1 MWRLELVPVGALPPT
16 VLFELRDDLESCLHH
31 EVHLAASA
39 LDPGPAFDLER
50 RQYLATELMC
60 QLLEPPPEPCERR
73 IAVAAVD
80 LFLPVFTH
88 VFGTAQ
94 LGGHVGVASLYR
106 LRPEYAGAPQD
117 VGRMRERLAKEVLH
131 ELGHTFGLVHCHQ
144 PWCVMAASRLPE
156 HVDLKDLWFCDSC
169 ARSLALPGNC
179 VQPTSHLTTGR
190 RPRCETR

>member
-1 MWRLELVPVGALPPT
+1 MWHLELVPVGALPPT
-16 VLFELRDDLESCLHH
+16 VLPELRDDLASCLHR
-31 EVHLAASA
+31 EVHLADSA
-39 LDPGPAFDLER
+39 LDPGPAFDAER
-50 RQYLATELMC
+50 RQYLATELLC
-60 QLLEPPPEPCERR
+60 QLLEPLPGPCEHR

-131 ELGHTFGLVHCHQ
+131 ELGHTFGLVHCRQ

-156 HVDLKDLWFCDSC
+156 HIDLKDLRFCDTC
-169 ARSLALPGNC
+169 AEFLVTC
-179 VQPTSHLTTGR
+179 
-190 RPRCETR
+190 

>member
-1 MWRLELVPVGALPPT
+1 MISEWRLELVPIGALPPT
-16 VLFELRDDLESCLHH
+16 VLSDLGNDLRSCLHH
-31 EVHLAASA
+31 EVRVADSA
-39 LDPGPAFDLER
+39 LDPGLAFDPER

-60 QLLEPPPEPCERR
+60 QLLEPPPAPAERR
-73 IAVAAVD
+73 IGIAAID

-117 VGRMRERLAKEVLH
+117 IGRMRERLAKEVLH
-131 ELGHTFGLVHCHQ
+131 ELGHTFGLVHCRR

-156 HVDLKDLWFCDSC
+156 EIDLKDLQFCDAC
-169 ARSLALPGNC
+169 AEHLQRRSSGS
-179 VQPTSHLTTGR
+179 VVGGR
-190 RPRCETR
+190 GHSR